1 MSLDAALARITRHV
15 PRFRGWHRLLEP
27 LRRHYVRVY
36 EGREDRWT
44 EIADFEGD
52 LRMRVDR
59 AAYMGSLIY
68 WRGIHAYAE
77 AGVIRRF
84 LPEDGVF
91 VDVGANQGELTLVAA
106 RRARRGRVVA
116 FEPVP
121 QWHERLAANVALNRF
136 AHVTLV
142 RAGVSDHEGEAAMFT
157 SHDTAPQA
165 SFNEGLSSFQ
175 RSGTRDVPVGTFPLV
190 TLDAWVERARLTRQ
204 DLLKVDVE
212 GSERAVLE
220 GARATLER
228 FRPML
233 LLELN
238 EETFGAAG
246 YTGETLAGWLR
257 ELGYLLSLVDPF
269 ARVRALEGRPLDPH
283 GTLFA
288 RHASSR

>member
-1 MSLDAALARITRHV
+1 LSLDAALARITRHV

-36 EGREDRWT
+36 EGREDRWA

-84 LPEDGVF
+84 LPADGVF

-106 RRARRGRVVA
+106 RRARHGRVIS

-142 RAGVSDHEGEAAMFT
+142 RAGVSDREGEADMFT
-157 SHDTAPQA
+157 SLDKAAQA
-165 SFNEGLSSFQ
+165 SLNEGLSSFQ
-175 RSGTRDVPVGTFPLV
+175 RSGTRDVPVGRFPLV
-190 TLDAWVERARLTRQ
+190 TLDAWAAREGLSRL

-246 YTGETLAGWLR
+246 YTGDTLAGWLR
-257 ELGYLLSLVDPF
+257 GLGYTLFLVDPF
-269 ARVRALEGRPLDPH
+269 ARIRLLQDQPLDPH

-288 RHASSR
+288 RHASSL

>member
-1 MSLDAALARITRHV
+1 VSLDATLARFTRRV

-36 EGREDRWT
+36 EGRADRWT

-106 RRARRGRVVA
+106 RRARRGRVIS

-136 AHVTLV
+136 ANVTLV
-142 RAGVSDHEGEAAMFT
+142 RAGVSDHEGEAEMFT
-157 SHDTAPQA
+157 SHDTSAQA

-175 RSGTRDVPVGTFPLV
+175 RSGYRDVPVGSFPLV
-190 TLDAWVERARLTRQ
+190 TLDAWAAREGLSRL

-220 GARATLER
+220 GAAATLEK
-228 FRPML
+228 FRPMV

-246 YTGETLAGWLR
+246 YTGGALAGWLQAR
-257 ELGYLLSLVDPF
+257 GYALFLVDPF
-269 ARVRALEGRPLDPH
+269 ARIHRLLHRPLDAH

-288 RHASSR
+288 RHASSL

>member
-1 MSLDAALARITRHV
+1 VSLDAALSRFTRHV

-36 EGREDRWT
+36 EGRDDRWT

-52 LRMRVDR
+52 LRMRLDR
-59 AAYMGSLIY
+59 SAYMGSVIY

-77 AGVIRRF
+77 AGIIRRF

-106 RRARRGRVVA
+106 RRARRGRVVS

-121 QWHERLAANVALNRF
+121 QWHDRLAENVALNRF
-136 AHVTLV
+136 ANVTLV
-142 RAGVSDHEGEAAMFT
+142 RAGVSDHEGTAEMFT
-157 SHDTAPQA
+157 SHDTKAQA

-175 RSGTRDVPVGTFPLV
+175 RSGYRDTSVGTFPLV
-190 TLDAWVERARLTRQ
+190 TLDAWASRETLARL
-204 DLLKVDVE
+204 DLLKIDTE

-220 GARATLER
+220 GASATLER
-228 FRPML
+228 FHPML

-238 EETFGAAG
+238 QETFGAAG

-257 ELGYLLSLVDPF
+257 ERGYALFLVDPF
-269 ARVRALEGRPLDPH
+269 ARVRPLEGRPLDPH

-288 RHASSR
+288 RHVSGA

>member
-1 MSLDAALARITRHV
+1 VSLDAALARITRHV

-27 LRRHYVRVY
+27 IRRHYVRVY
-36 EGREDRWT
+36 EGRADRWT
-44 EIADFEGD
+44 EITDFEGD

-77 AGVIRRF
+77 AAVIRRF
-84 LPEDGVF
+84 LPQDGVF

-106 RRARRGRVVA
+106 RRARQGRVIS

-121 QWHERLAANVALNRF
+121 QWHDRLAANVALNRF
-136 AHVTLV
+136 ANVTLV
-142 RAGVSDHEGEAAMFT
+142 RAGVSDHEGEAEMFT
-157 SHDTAPQA
+157 SHDTTAQG
-165 SFNEGLSSFQ
+165 SVNEGLSSFQ
-175 RSGTRDVPVGTFPLV
+175 RSGYRDEPVGRFPLV
-190 TLDAWVERARLTRQ
+190 TLDAWAGREGLSRL

-212 GSERAVLE
+212 GSERSVLAGARAVLE
-220 GARATLER
+220 K

-238 EETFGAAG
+238 AETFGAAG

-257 ELGYLLSLVDPF
+257 ELGYALFLVDPF
-269 ARVRALEGRPLDPH
+269 ARVRALDGRPLDAH

-288 RHASSR
+288 RHASSL

>member
-15 PRFRGWHRLLEP
+15 PRFRGWHRMLEP

-36 EGREDRWT
+36 SGRDDRWT

-77 AGVIRRF
+77 AGVIRKH

-91 VDVGANQGELTLVAA
+91 LDVGANQGELTLVAA

-136 AHVTLV
+136 TNVTLV
-142 RAGVSDHEGEAAMFT
+142 RAGVSDHEGEAEMFT
-157 SHDTAPQA
+157 SLDTSAQS

-175 RSGTRDVPVGTFPLV
+175 KAGPRDTSVGRFPLV
-190 TLDAWVERARLTRQ
+190 TLDAWAAREGLARL

-212 GSERAVLE
+212 GSERAVLA
-220 GARATLER
+220 GGSATLER

-246 YTGETLAGWLR
+246 YSGEKLAGDLR
-257 ELGYLLSLVDPF
+257 ARGYALFLVDSF

-288 RHASSR
+288 RHASSF

>member
-1 MSLDAALARITRHV
+1 LSLDSTLARITRRV

-36 EGREDRWT
+36 EGRDDRWA

-84 LPEDGVF
+84 LPADGVF

-106 RRARRGRVVA
+106 RRARQGRVIS

-121 QWHERLAANVALNRF
+121 LWHERLAANVALNR
-136 AHVTLV
+136 
-142 RAGVSDHEGEAAMFT
+142 AGVSDHEGEADMFT
-157 SHDTAPQA
+157 SLDTSAQA
-165 SFNEGLSSFQ
+165 SLNEGLSSFQ
-175 RSGTRDVPVGTFPLV
+175 RSGSRDVPVGSFPLV
-190 TLDAWVERARLTRQ
+190 TLDAWVVREGLSRL

-220 GARATLER
+220 GGRATLER

-246 YTGETLAGWLR
+246 YTGDTLAVWLR
-257 ELGYLLSLVDPF
+257 GLGYVLFLVDPF
-269 ARVRALEGRPLDPH
+269 ARIRSLEGRPLDPH

-288 RHASSR
+288 RHATSL